1 MRENHAKC
9 VTLDRSVLTFHNIK
23 KLAKSNNIELSE
35 KFIAM
40 WSEEQTLWDVMFL
53 LYPDKNK
60 KDKSL
65 KRMLAS

>member
-1 MRENHAKC
+1 M
-9 VTLDRSVLTFHNIK
+9 TLDRPVLIFHNIN
-23 KLAKSNNIELSE
+23 KLAKSNNIELGE

-40 WSEEQTLWDVMFL
+40 WREEQTFWDVMFL